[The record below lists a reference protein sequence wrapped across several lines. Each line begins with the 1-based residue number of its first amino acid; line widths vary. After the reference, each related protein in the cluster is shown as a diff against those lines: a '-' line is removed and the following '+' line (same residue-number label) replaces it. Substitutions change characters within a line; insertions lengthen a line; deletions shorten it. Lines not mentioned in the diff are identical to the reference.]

1 MKILKQIADY
11 QILTSVFCSD
21 LSLFRGKM
29 GMVLFFFL
37 YARYSGNVRFED
49 FAGELLD
56 EVCINLHTSLPIT
69 FADGLCGIGWGIE
82 FLKKR
87 KFIEGNT
94 DEILVEIDRIVMER
108 DLRRMSDHSFETGLE
123 GIVRYVRSRLDSSS
137 DENRSLFDPV
147 YWDDLDGACR
157 NADMDWRMDAY
168 SVESSW
174 AYVLERFFSFP
185 VTGKESWK
193 KGLTLIEAEDGTD
206 KSQFVST
213 GI

>member
-1 MKILKQIADY
+1 MKILKQIAEN
-11 QILTSVFCSD
+11 QKFTRVFCSD
-21 LSLFRGKM
+21 IRLIRGKI
-29 GMVLFFFL
+29 GHIL
-37 YARYSGNVRFED
+37 YIFIYTRYYGNIRYV
-49 FAGELLD
+49 
-56 EVCINLHTSLPIT
+56 HTSLPIT

-123 GIVRYVRSRLDSSS
+123 GIVRSVRSRLDSSS

>member
-87 KFIEGNT
+87 KLSK
-94 DEILVEIDRIVMER
+94 IL
-108 DLRRMSDHSFETGLE
+108 
-123 GIVRYVRSRLDSSS
+123 
-137 DENRSLFDPV
+137 
-147 YWDDLDGACR
+147 
-157 NADMDWRMDAY
+157 
-168 SVESSW
+168 
-174 AYVLERFFSFP
+174 
-185 VTGKESWK
+185 
-193 KGLTLIEAEDGTD
+193 
-206 KSQFVST
+206 
-213 GI
+213 

>member
-147 YWDDLDGACR
+147 YWDDLD
-157 NADMDWRMDAY
+157 MY
-168 SVESSW
+168 
-174 AYVLERFFSFP
+174 
-185 VTGKESWK
+185 
-193 KGLTLIEAEDGTD
+193 
-206 KSQFVST
+206 
-213 GI
+213 